1 MTPSS
6 TGQLRPYSY
15 DPVGNRLSSLGAAT
29 WSYNASNHLTSISG
43 SPGTSFTYDANG
55 RVAQASTKAASCT
68 ARSSATTLRRVP
80 YVCGVGKRGYK
91 TQLLARSHHR
101 SSVRSIG
108 TKTHACPTRK
118 RGAPPARSILICQ

>member
-80 YVCGVGKRGYK
+80 HVCGVSKRGY
-91 TQLLARSHHR
+91 TCNFSTNAPGHYCRAASRFLLLHS
-101 SSVRSIG
+101 
-108 TKTHACPTRK
+108 T
-118 RGAPPARSILICQ
+118 